1 MTRGVLFLHESKY
14 ALSNAKWYNKGLM
27 SRDFPDWVNPD
38 KAASAGREYS
48 GSMPLARMSRLEG
61 MIADP
66 GSAEIEFEID
76 FDRDDHHQIKA
87 VVAVSGQVP
96 LRCQRTLEVYQQ
108 AIDSRS
114 TVGIV
119 ANDREAEALPDDY
132 EPFLSTDGRVELVRL
147 VGEEVLLGLPLVPI
161 DPDSSRLPGADK
173 KADTHRPF
181 ADLAER
187 LKKQTGGGQN

>member
-1 MTRGVLFLHESKY
+1 M
-14 ALSNAKWYNKGLM
+14 
-27 SRDFPDWVNPD
+27 NPD